1 MYTKFIPKNIQEKLK
16 ARERALSYKKSGV
29 NESLNP
35 GDSTVKAIKPNELQS
50 RSVFV
55 RMCSNKASV
64 DNIVISG
71 GKLDDLDGKLRFGID
86 NLYEDKKNS
95 GRRTPV
101 AGIKNIEV
109 SYKGSYKAIREATV
123 NWTVGSLDELDE
135 LTPYFLTPGKTV
147 ILDWGWVN
155 KNSKSFNQNFDA
167 VPFITLIQNEDLAGG
182 IKKYVVD
189 QNIFTNAQ
197 ARVQKMGGDYDAIG
211 GKISNFESTM
221 RADGGFDCVTEL
233 ISLGGN
239 VFSVDNRLGDI
250 QGMSAV
256 LPKDVESKLK
266 QISNGLIPD
275 KVINVIDDTIG
286 QITETFSFL
295 NPNSAQNVDNPKV
308 TSTEDNLL
316 NALLNLDNIVLAHMY
331 GNGAIDI
338 EFSDIG
344 DNPITE
350 ENIDA
355 YDNTV
360 ETSISIISSKGDDE
374 EVVIVG
380 DNVTEEGFD
389 ASTYVVET
397 NEEVIKKPW
406 LAKLL
411 GL

>member
-1 MYTKFIPKNIQEKLK
+1 MASFTSKIPREIQEELK
-16 ARERALSYKKSGV
+16 RRELLSSRAAKSIYV
-29 NESLNP
+29 P
-35 GDSTVKAIKPNELQS
+35 GAGQNAVFADYASKTHYAIMSTNMADPTKNKAISAGEIKIKNGNVINMFWGFKGSGNGAYRNTELGS
-50 RSVFV
+50 AV
-55 RMCSNKASV
+55 
-64 DNIVISG
+64 
-71 GKLDDLDGKLRFGID
+71 GI
-86 NLYEDKKNS
+86 
-95 GRRTPV
+95 RPV
-101 AGIKNIEV
+101 AGITSITSEYTGNAY
-109 SYKGSYKAIREATV
+109 SYSRETTV
-123 NWTVGSLDELDE
+123 NWIAPSLESLEEFGAFLKLGESIVVQWGNVGAKTTLDNNE
-135 LTPYFLTPGKTV
+135 
-147 ILDWGWVN
+147 
-155 KNSKSFNQNFDA
+155 SFIVLNDDRITINQDVQTSPLERIIRSNGNMDG
-167 VPFITLIQNEDLAGG
+167 VAGQ
-182 IKKYVVD
+182 V
-189 QNIFTNAQ
+189 
-197 ARVQKMGGDYDAIG
+197 
-211 GKISNFESTM
+211 SNFSFKL
-221 RADGGFDCVTEL
+221 RDDGGFDCVTEL

-308 TSTEDNLL
+308 TGTEDNLL

-350 ENIDA
+350 EDIDA

-360 ETSISIISSKGDDE
+360 ETSISIISSKDDNE
-374 EVVIVG
+374 EVVSVG
-380 DNVTEEGFD
+380 DNVTEEEGFD

>member
-1 MYTKFIPKNIQEKLK
+1 MSWGFKG
-16 ARERALSYKKSGV
+16 SG
-29 NESLNP
+29 NGAYRN
-35 GDSTVKAIKPNELQS
+35 TELGS
-50 RSVFV
+50 
-55 RMCSNKASV
+55 AT
-64 DNIVISG
+64 
-71 GKLDDLDGKLRFGID
+71 GI
-86 NLYEDKKNS
+86 
-95 GRRTPV
+95 RPV
-101 AGIKNIEV
+101 AGIKSISSEFTGDNQ
-109 SYKGSYKAIREATV
+109 SYIRQTDVRWVAP
-123 NWTVGSLDELDE
+123 SLESLE
-135 LTPYFLTPGKTV
+135 EFGAFLTIGENIVVQWGNVGAKTT
-147 ILDWGWVN
+147 LDN
-155 KNSKSFNQNFDA
+155 NESFIVLNDDRITINQDVQTSPLERIIRSNGNMDG
-167 VPFITLIQNEDLAGG
+167 VAGQ
-182 IKKYVVD
+182 V
-189 QNIFTNAQ
+189 
-197 ARVQKMGGDYDAIG
+197 
-211 GKISNFESTM
+211 SNFSFKL
-221 RADGGFDCVTEL
+221 RDDGGFDCVTEL

-308 TSTEDNLL
+308 TGTEDNLL

-350 ENIDA
+350 EDIDA